1 MFYILKNKRL
11 FIFFLFLLCFVERG
25 YSQEELTLY
34 NIEGSDR
41 LLLDRPEHL
50 ESMREAFQQ
59 GHSLITL
66 CGISGIGKTQLAKK
80 YAQTFQDEYQIIWVF
95 NFNEDIFE
103 QFKRFA
109 QALNRLNFLKI
120 PIVLDQV
127 SLEYLV
133 YQVKESLRTLPKKW
147 LFIYDDVQAY
157 ETVSPYIFE
166 NQVRE
171 NGQIII
177 TSKNEF
183 CWKKIIKIKE
193 LSREQSKKLVQMIT
207 NLKEDKDTERF
218 AALLCDYPLALSQAA
233 LFIRSSGMKGYKE
246 YISLFKKERQALW
259 KKEEQIYKKR
269 SQFHEYHRTVFTTIR
284 MAMQDLKKQ
293 SPHAY
298 ELYGFL
304 SVLHK
309 EEIYEDLLK
318 EIYYGYI
325 NKTANAEADFQKDIG
340 ILLEEGLLQRKDWE
354 EGEDRHITY
363 SLHEMHQTVLEDIL
377 GVYQKKI
384 LITKTALLLSKRLDM
399 NWDKLTQDLFQNPGW
414 ILHVETV
421 LENARE
427 VEFISEP
434 ILLLKLRM
442 LEYNLYLKRDNNLYE
457 KQVHELKNLLKKQSI
472 NDTDL
477 AKFYIDGI
485 YDRAMHEDPKENET
499 YRAHLEW
506 ALHHLKSQKGE
517 LNEYFRGLFT
527 MGTFYLFSNRLT
539 EASAYIDQ
547 AEALLGRIES
557 RSYQNL
563 FRYTKSWVLFEKG
576 DYQASYDELA
586 EFMEKD
592 DRETNPSLKLYS
604 LNMMASCLF
613 RLKDYEKAY
622 SVAKIAFDQSKKLYL
637 HDVSEVIAEALL
649 VMASCEKERGH
660 LDEAIKLSQDC
671 IAVYEKYFGG
681 DLRHQDQINPRIL
694 LGDIYF
700 LKGELEFA
708 RVEYETAEKVLEKL
722 FSDKNSL
729 LVGGLY
735 QKLFTLYIHLKEEGL
750 AHQILKT
757 HRDVFGIQN
766 ERTQEMMQV
775 MTGG

>member
-1 MFYILKNKRL
+1 
-11 FIFFLFLLCFVERG
+11 
-25 YSQEELTLY
+25 
-34 NIEGSDR
+34 
-41 LLLDRPEHL
+41 
-50 ESMREAFQQ
+50 
-59 GHSLITL
+59 
-66 CGISGIGKTQLAKK
+66 
-80 YAQTFQDEYQIIWVF
+80 
-95 NFNEDIFE
+95 
-103 QFKRFA
+103 
-109 QALNRLNFLKI
+109 
-120 PIVLDQV
+120 
-127 SLEYLV
+127 
-133 YQVKESLRTLPKKW
+133 
-147 LFIYDDVQAY
+147 
-157 ETVSPYIFE
+157 
-166 NQVRE
+166 
-171 NGQIII
+171 
-177 TSKNEF
+177 
-183 CWKKIIKIKE
+183 
-193 LSREQSKKLVQMIT
+193 
-207 NLKEDKDTERF
+207 
-218 AALLCDYPLALSQAA
+218 
-233 LFIRSSGMKGYKE
+233 
-246 YISLFKKERQALW
+246 
-259 KKEEQIYKKR
+259 
-269 SQFHEYHRTVFTTIR
+269 
-284 MAMQDLKKQ
+284 MQDLKKQ

-298 ELYGFL
+298 ELYSFL

-309 EEIYEDLLK
+309 EGIYEDLLK
-318 EIYYGYI
+318 EIYYDCI
-325 NKTANAEADFQKDIG
+325 NKTAHRESDFQKDIG
-340 ILLEEGLLQRKDWE
+340 ILLEEGLLQRKDRE

-377 GVYQKKI
+377 GAYQKKI
-384 LITKTALLLSKRLDM
+384 LIAKTALLLSKRLDM

-421 LENARE
+421 LEKAQE
-427 VEFISEP
+427 IGFISEP
-434 ILLLKLRM
+434 VLLLKLRM

-457 KQVHELKNLLKKQSI
+457 KQVHELKDLLKKQSI

-485 YDRAMHEDPKENET
+485 YDRAMHEDLKENET
-499 YRAHLEW
+499 YRVHLEW
-506 ALHHLKSQKGE
+506 ALQHLKNQKGL

-527 MGTFYLFSNRLT
+527 MGTFYLYSNRLT

-576 DYQASYDELA
+576 DYQASYDELT

-637 HDVSEVIAEALL
+637 HDVSEVVAEALL
-649 VMASCEKERGH
+649 VMASCEKEQGH

-722 FSDKNSL
+722 FSDKNSP

-735 QKLFTLYIHLKEEGL
+735 QKLFTLYIRLKEEGL
-750 AHQILKT
+750 AHQILKI